1 MAAIHRSMLAV
12 ALANA
17 VLTAPAWGE
26 IDCHGSLASY
36 RLSHPNLDCTCTSA
50 RSMPNCSSTGGNSGQ
65 WTRSTKGKYAS
76 ARASIGASLFGAV
89 LGAVLASPGP
99 SPADLERERQQAELQ
114 RQQAEAERLA
124 AQERARQAEEKHRKL
139 LGALS
144 SLPGAPASG
153 SAPPASGVR
162 LLALEDAG
170 AAPTDVS
177 VARLPD
183 PAAAEHAFPSDE
195 AAREWLAGP
204 ETLFSAV
211 WKPLAVAPPLPATP
225 AMLPTCTNPAQG
237 CEIRLPA
244 AASIPRIATG
254 QPPTRVDAQ
263 APEPEAV
270 QRMVRLLRPPSCT
283 APCDDEKDYLRAWGA
298 ASLPPEVARAATLLT
313 LVDRL
318 KETRKILVESMALMA
333 LDAAPNKNFA
343 AGVKIVYNVGETAD
357 TVLKDALKVA
367 GYAGTA
373 NTPPP
378 QLIPFEES
386 AAAFAGDAEDLPKL
400 IGSSRNKWIGTLVVE
415 SAWLAQ
421 KLRRVWVTQ
430 Q

>member
-1 MAAIHRSMLAV
+1 M
-12 ALANA
+12 
-17 VLTAPAWGE
+17 
-26 IDCHGSLASY
+26 
-36 RLSHPNLDCTCTSA
+36 
-50 RSMPNCSSTGGNSGQ
+50 
-65 WTRSTKGKYAS
+65 
-76 ARASIGASLFGAV
+76 

-99 SPADLERERQQAELQ
+99 SPADLERERHEAELQ

-170 AAPTDVS
+170 AAPTDVG

-204 ETLFSAV
+204 ETLFLAV
-211 WKPLAVAPPLPATP
+211 WKPLAVAPPLSATP

-270 QRMVRLLRPPSCT
+270 QRMVRLLRPPSCI
-283 APCDDEKDYLRAWGA
+283 APCGDEKDYLRAWGA

-318 KETRKILVESMALMA
+318 KETRKILVESMPLMA
-333 LDAAPNKNFA
+333 LDTAPTR
-343 AGVKIVYNVGETAD
+343 IS
-357 TVLKDALKVA
+357 
-367 GYAGTA
+367 
-373 NTPPP
+373 PP
-378 QLIPFEES
+378 
-386 AAAFAGDAEDLPKL
+386 A
-400 IGSSRNKWIGTLVVE
+400 
-415 SAWLAQ
+415 
-421 KLRRVWVTQ
+421 
-430 Q
+430 